1 MIAKSWFDRYWQ
13 WQIGGC
19 VAIFGTLLLGGGDR
33 VNAQIVPDNTLGA
46 ESSVVTPNVNIRGIP
61 SDRIDGGAIRGA
73 NLFHSFEQLSV
84 LEGRGA
90 YFTNPAG
97 VLNILSRVT
106 GANRSDI
113 LGRLGVTGNA
123 NLFLINPNGIV
134 FGPNASL
141 DVQGSFLATTANAVK
156 LGNTGLFSASQPS
169 SSNLLSVSPSAL
181 WFNAVA
187 AQPIV
192 NRSRAQSPIG
202 QSNSARLSPGLQVQ
216 PGRTLALIGGNV
228 LLESGR
234 LTAAGGRIELGSVAG
249 VGEVNLSQSGNN
261 FVLGYDSIN
270 NFGNISLSNGAFV
283 DASGEGGGDV
293 QIRGG
298 RFSMTQSSNIWA
310 NTLGAQNGK
319 QVLVRA
325 AEVILSQSSLLTAD
339 VVRTGTG
346 TGGNL
351 TIDTGR
357 LLVGDGARV
366 SAITFS
372 SGKGGSLQIT
382 ATDSVEVTGSSGN
395 GQFGSGLFASSQGS
409 GDAGDLRIDTGRL
422 LVRDG
427 AAVSTA
433 TSDRGKGGSLQ
444 ITATDSVEVIDTSAD
459 GRVVSG
465 LFTSSSGSGDAGDL
479 RIDTGRLL
487 VRDGAQVSAGT
498 RDSGKGGSLQITAT
512 DSVEV
517 MGTSADGR
525 VVSGLFTSSSGSGNA
540 GNLRIDTGR
549 LLVRDGAAVSATT
562 TRGSGKGGSLQI
574 TATDSVEVIG
584 TSADGRFASGLLAQ
598 TSQGSGDAGNLR
610 IDTGRLL
617 VRDRTRVSTTTRGS
631 GKGGS
636 LQITATDSIEL
647 MGSSADGQLVTGLLT
662 ESYGSGD
669 AGDLRI
675 DTGRLLVGDGAR
687 VSTGT
692 FNEGKGGSLQITAT
706 DSIELIGTSADGRF
720 ISGLFASSSGSG
732 DAGDLRIDTGRLL
745 VRDGAQVSTATSG
758 QGKGGSLQITAT
770 DSIELIG
777 TSADGR
783 FISGLFASSSGSG
796 DAGDLRIDTGRLLVS
811 DGAQVSAATFVSG
824 KGGSLQI
831 TATDSV
837 EVIGSSADGRVVSG
851 LFASSSGS
859 GDAGDLSINTGR
871 LLVSDGAQVSAGT
884 FVSGKGGSLQ
894 ITATDSVEVIG
905 TSADGRVVSGLLAQS
920 QGSGDAGNLRIDT
933 GRLLVRDRAQVST
946 ATSQGSGEAG
956 ELRIDTGRLL
966 VRDGAQVS
974 TATRGQGKGGSLQI
988 TATDSIELIGTSA
1001 DGRFISGL
1009 LTESYGSGDAGDLTI
1024 DTGRLLVGDGARVSA
1039 ITFSSGKGGSLQITA
1054 TDLIE
1059 VIGVPA
1065 LSPGSSGLFAQSQG
1079 SGNAGNLRI
1088 DTGRLLV
1095 RNGAQVSAATRDQGK
1110 GGSLQITATDSV
1122 EVIGSSADGRVVS
1135 GLFTSSSGSGNA
1147 GNLRIDTGR
1156 LLVRDG
1162 AQVSTGTS
1170 SGSGDAGDLSIN
1182 TRRLLVRDGAR
1193 VSAATRGSGKGGSL
1207 QITAADSVEVIGT
1220 SANGQSPSGLS
1231 AQSNESGDAGNLRI
1245 DTGRLLVSDG
1255 AQVSAATFVSGKGG
1269 SLQITATDSV
1279 EVIGTS
1285 ANGQRGS
1292 RLFADSQ
1299 GSGDAGD
1306 LRIDTRRLVVRDGA
1320 LVSTAIFGSGK
1331 GGSLQITATDS
1342 VEVIGVSALRPG
1354 SRGLFTSSQGSGNAG
1369 DLRIDT
1375 GRLLVRDRAVISSSS
1390 TQEGTA
1396 GDINITVRD
1405 TLQANNGT
1413 IATSADRSSG
1423 GDIKIAASNI
1433 RLSGNSDITSR
1444 VSSGAGGGGNIDLKA
1459 GSILAFDDSD
1469 ILAFARDGKG
1479 GNITLDTPVFFG
1491 ESYRPAPRN
1500 TDPRTLDR
1508 NNRVDLNATGTLAS
1522 GNIALPNTTFI
1533 QNSLTELSDDR
1544 INTDSLLASSCIV
1557 RRSRLPRG
1565 SFTVTGTGGL
1575 PQRPGDVQMSDFPTV
1590 DIETLPS
1597 DGTSSNR
1604 SWQKGDP
1611 IVEPQGVYR
1620 LPNGQLVLSREC
1632 P

>member
-692 FNEGKGGSLQITAT
+692 FNE
-706 DSIELIGTSADGRF
+706 
-720 ISGLFASSSGSG
+720 
-732 DAGDLRIDTGRLL
+732 
-745 VRDGAQVSTATSG
+745 
-758 QGKGGSLQITAT
+758 GKGGSLQITAT